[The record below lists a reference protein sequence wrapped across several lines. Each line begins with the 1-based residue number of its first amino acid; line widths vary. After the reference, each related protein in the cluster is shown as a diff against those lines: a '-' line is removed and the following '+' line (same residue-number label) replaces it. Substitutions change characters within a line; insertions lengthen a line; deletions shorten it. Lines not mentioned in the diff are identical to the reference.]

1 MGLVVSVVSFCA
13 REEFGTD
20 PSTLCALGTT
30 SSTFGQPAATGA
42 STGFGFGQNNQ
53 QAQQPQA
60 AQQASTGFGFG
71 AQPAATAPQ
80 SGGLFGSQ
88 SQQQPQQSGGL
99 FGSKPAGG
107 LFGSTTG
114 TTNTF
119 GAPAQTQ
126 GQTGGGL
133 FGAAAQ
139 PAQPAGQQPS
149 TGLFGSTGSNT
160 FGAAKPGG
168 LFGQP
173 AQTGNTGGGLFG
185 NNSTNQP
192 TGFGQPA
199 AQPTTGLFGSTNQQ
213 TGGGLFGNM
222 GASQQG
228 QQNQTGGL
236 FGAKPN
242 NTGSGLFGQSGT
254 GSTLGASTGGSGLF
268 GNSFGGG
275 AQQQNN
281 QNLGGSLF
289 GNSSTNQLQ
298 QSQSQPPVNI
308 DVNNPY
314 GANGMFSVPP
324 SFQPINVSTG
334 PKTLPPL
341 SSSLRP
347 APSAGKMT
355 PRFRGI
361 STPARAASTLP
372 QSSILGV
379 STASNGSPARSLFS
393 TPPPDTLSPAAFTP
407 RQGVKK
413 LVLHRKTD
421 SLSLSSAVANRTPQI
436 SRSILNPEADH
447 DGTSVNGSVM
457 GNNLPGSRQAS
468 VARTQNED
476 TATEKEH
483 RRADFSR
490 KIDLEDYSHGDYYTI
505 PELSELYNASNEDL
519 SSVEDFVVGRKG
531 YGRLTYLEPVDL
543 GTKHTLNRICGDLV
557 VFKDGKCE
565 VYPQSADERPPG
577 EGLNHRAEISLEDC
591 WPRNKET
598 QQPITDPK
606 HPKQRARERA
616 LRHVP
621 DTTFQSYNPSTGVW
635 VFTVE
640 HFTLYGI
647 PEEDDSDDEEGE
659 MDAQEDII
667 LNDNGKRERSA
678 EYERYGSLDGDE
690 TAGSPSEIDRSSVA
704 SSQVDDAS
712 EYAPSSIQQPVEI
725 TVRQRDLIFTG
736 MYGTPQPDDLEMTP
750 RPNKKRLQFF
760 RKAEK
765 DIDGEVDGGD
775 VDVGATVSSIET
787 SRTDFEHG

>member
-1 MGLVVSVVSFCA
+1 MLLLFAS
-13 REEFGTD
+13 
-20 PSTLCALGTT
+20 GTT
-30 SSTFGQPAATGA
+30 TNTFGQPAAQGA
-42 STGFGFGQNNQ
+42 STGFGFGQTGQ
-53 QAQQPQA
+53 QAQPQA
-60 AQQASTGFGFG
+60 AQQPSTGFGFG
-71 AQPAATAPQ
+71 AQSTTAAPQ
-80 SGGLFGSQ
+80 TGGLFGSQ
-88 SQQQPQQSGGL
+88 PQQQNQQSGGL
-99 FGSKPAGG
+99 FGAKPAGG

-133 FGAAAQ
+133 FGAAQ

-149 TGLFGSTGSNT
+149 GGLFGNTGTNT

-173 AQTGNTGGGLFG
+173 AQTGTTGGGLFG
-185 NNSTNQP
+185 NNSTNTT

-199 AQPTTGLFGSTNQQ
+199 AQPSTGLFGSTNQQ
-213 TGGGLFGNM
+213 TGGGLFGNL
-222 GASQQG
+222 GSSQQG
-228 QQNQTGGL
+228 QQNQTGQTGGL

-242 NTGSGLFGQSGT
+242 NAGSGLFGQTNT

-275 AQQQNN
+275 AQQQNQ
-281 QNLGGSLF
+281 QNMGGSLF

-298 QSQSQPPVNI
+298 QSQAQPPVNI

-314 GANGMFSVPP
+314 GTGGMFSVPP

-334 PKTLPPL
+334 PKVLPPL

-372 QSSILGV
+372 TGSILGV
-379 STASNGSPARSLFS
+379 STASNGSPARNLFS

-421 SLSLSSAVANRTPQI
+421 SLSLSTAVANRTPQI

-457 GNNLPGSRQAS
+457 GNTVAGSRQAS
-468 VARTQNED
+468 VARTQND
-476 TATEKEH
+476 DAVTEKEH
-483 RRADFSR
+483 RRTDFSR
-490 KIDLEDYSHGDYYTI
+490 KIDLEDYNDGDYYTI
-505 PELSELYNASNEDL
+505 PEMSELYNASNEDL

-531 YGRLTYLEPVDL
+531 YGRLTYLEPVDI
-543 GTKHTLNRICGDLV
+543 GNKTTLNRICGDLV
-557 VFKDGKCE
+557 TFRDGKCE
-565 VYPQSADERPPG
+565 VYPEKADERPPG

-647 PEEDDSDDEEGE
+647 PEEDDSDDEEDE
-659 MDAQEDII
+659 MDAQEDSV
-667 LNDNGKRERSA
+667 LNENGKRERSA
-678 EYERYGSLDGDE
+678 GFERYGSYNGDE
-690 TAGSPSEIDRSSVA
+690 AAGSPSEIDRSSVA
-704 SSQVDDAS
+704 PSHADDDAS
-712 EYAPSSIQQPVEI
+712 EYARSSVQPVEI
-725 TVRQRDLIFTG
+725 AVRQRDLIFTG
-736 MYGTPQPDDLEMTP
+736 MYGTPQPDDLDMTP

-765 DIDGEVDGGD
+765 DLDGEVDGGD
-775 VDVGATVSSIET
+775 VDVSGLVWD
-787 SRTDFEHG
+787 R

>member
-1 MGLVVSVVSFCA
+1 MSPSGAYADYSDLTVSSIC
-13 REEFGTD
+13 R
-20 PSTLCALGTT
+20 PGTT
-30 SSTFGQPAATGA
+30 TNTFGQPAATGA

-53 QAQQPQA
+53 QPQQPQA
-60 AQQASTGFGFG
+60 AQQPSTGFGFG
-71 AQPAATAPQ
+71 AQSTTAAPQ
-80 SGGLFGSQ
+80 TGGLFGSQ
-88 SQQQPQQSGGL
+88 PQQQSQQSGGL
-99 FGSKPAGG
+99 FGAKPAGG

-133 FGAAAQ
+133 FGAASQ

-149 TGLFGSTGSNT
+149 GGLFGSTGTNT

-173 AQTGNTGGGLFG
+173 AQTGTTGGGLFG
-185 NNSTNQP
+185 NSSTSQS

-199 AQPTTGLFGSTNQQ
+199 AQPSTGLFGSTNQQ
-213 TGGGLFGNM
+213 SGGSLFGNL
-222 GASQQG
+222 GGSQQG
-228 QQNQTGGL
+228 QQNQTGQTGGL

-242 NTGSGLFGQSGT
+242 NAGSGLFGQSGA

-298 QSQSQPPVNI
+298 QSQSQPQVNI

-314 GANGMFSVPP
+314 GSGGMFSVPP

-379 STASNGSPARSLFS
+379 STASNGSPARNLFS
-393 TPPPDTLSPAAFTP
+393 TPPPNTLSPAAFTP

-421 SLSLSSAVANRTPQI
+421 SLSLSTAVANRTPQI

-447 DGTSVNGSVM
+447 EGTSVNGSVM
-457 GNNLPGSRQAS
+457 GNTLAGSRQAS
-468 VARTQNED
+468 VARTQYD
-476 TATEKEH
+476 DAVTEKEH
-483 RRADFSR
+483 RRAEFSR
-490 KIDLEDYSHGDYYTI
+490 KIDLEDYNHGDYYTI

-519 SSVEDFVVGRKG
+519 SSVDDFVIGRKG

-543 GTKHTLNRICGDLV
+543 GSKHTLSRICGELV
-557 VFKDGKCE
+557 TFKDGKCE
-565 VYPQSADERPPG
+565 VYPEGTENRPPG
-577 EGLNHRAEISLEDC
+577 EGLNHRAEITLEDC
-591 WPRNKET
+591 WPKNKET

-606 HPKQRARERA
+606 HPKQRARERI

-621 DTTFQSYNPSTGVW
+621 DTAFQSYNPSTGVW

-647 PEEDDSDDEEGE
+647 PEEDDSDDEDE
-659 MDAQEDII
+659 MDAQEESV
-667 LNDNGKRERSA
+667 LNDNGKRERS
-678 EYERYGSLDGDE
+678 EESQRHGSYQGE
-690 TAGSPSEIDRSSVA
+690 EAAGSPSEIDQSSAA
-704 SSQVDDAS
+704 SSMGDDDAS
-712 EYAPSSIQQPVEI
+712 EYARSSVQPVEI
-725 TVRQRDLIFTG
+725 AVRQRDLIFTG
-736 MYGTPQPDDLEMTP
+736 MYGSPEDPEMTP
-750 RPNKKRLQFF
+750 RPTKKRLQFF

-765 DIDGEVDGGD
+765 ESDGEVDGGD
-775 VDVGATVSSIET
+775 VDVSVTAYALLLPMSV
-787 SRTDFEHG
+787 H

>member
-1 MGLVVSVVSFCA
+1 MLLLFAS
-13 REEFGTD
+13 
-20 PSTLCALGTT
+20 GTT
-30 SSTFGQPAATGA
+30 TNTFGQPAAQGA
-42 STGFGFGQNNQ
+42 STGFGFGQTGQ
-53 QAQQPQA
+53 QAQPQA
-60 AQQASTGFGFG
+60 AQQPSTGFGFG
-71 AQPAATAPQ
+71 AQSTTAAPQ
-80 SGGLFGSQ
+80 TGGLFGSQ
-88 SQQQPQQSGGL
+88 PQQQNQQSGGL
-99 FGSKPAGG
+99 FGAKPAGG

-133 FGAAAQ
+133 FGAAQ

-149 TGLFGSTGSNT
+149 GGLFGNTGTNT

-173 AQTGNTGGGLFG
+173 AQTGTTGGGLFG
-185 NNSTNQP
+185 NNSTNTT

-199 AQPTTGLFGSTNQQ
+199 AQPSTGLFGSTNQQ
-213 TGGGLFGNM
+213 TGGGLFGNL

-228 QQNQTGGL
+228 QQNQTGQTGGL

-242 NTGSGLFGQSGT
+242 NAGSGLFGQTNT

-275 AQQQNN
+275 AQQQNQ
-281 QNLGGSLF
+281 QNMGGSLF

-298 QSQSQPPVNI
+298 QSQAQPPVNI

-314 GANGMFSVPP
+314 GTGGMFSVPP

-334 PKTLPPL
+334 PKVLPPL

-372 QSSILGV
+372 TGSILGV
-379 STASNGSPARSLFS
+379 STASNGSPARNLFS

-421 SLSLSSAVANRTPQI
+421 SLSLSTAVANRTPQI

-457 GNNLPGSRQAS
+457 GNTVAGSRQAS
-468 VARTQNED
+468 VARTQND
-476 TATEKEH
+476 DAVTEKEH
-483 RRADFSR
+483 RRTDFSR
-490 KIDLEDYSHGDYYTI
+490 KIDLEDYNDGDYYTI
-505 PELSELYNASNEDL
+505 PEMSELYNASNEDL

-531 YGRLTYLEPVDL
+531 YGRLTYLEPVDI
-543 GTKHTLNRICGDLV
+543 GNKTTLNRICGDLV
-557 VFKDGKCE
+557 TFRDGKCE
-565 VYPQSADERPPG
+565 VYPEKADERPPG

-647 PEEDDSDDEEGE
+647 PEEDDSDDEEDE
-659 MDAQEDII
+659 MDAQEDSV
-667 LNDNGKRERSA
+667 LNENGKRERSA
-678 EYERYGSLDGDE
+678 GSERYGSYNGDE
-690 TAGSPSEIDRSSVA
+690 AAGSPSEIDRSSVA
-704 SSQVDDAS
+704 PSHADDDAS
-712 EYAPSSIQQPVEI
+712 EYARSSVQPVEI
-725 TVRQRDLIFTG
+725 AVRQRDLIFTG
-736 MYGTPQPDDLEMTP
+736 MYGTPQPDDLDMTP

-765 DIDGEVDGGD
+765 DLDGEVDGGD
-775 VDVGATVSSIET
+775 VDVSGLVWD
-787 SRTDFEHG
+787 R